1 MVSNQYTM
9 SKDQLKQYC
18 SILKYIRDKDQ
29 SLFAAIED
37 SCLHGVFNPK
47 RVRGITFLYPEDP
60 KYRAEIVKAIYSED
74 AEKGVRMI
82 EALVLQDYLPT
93 PAEFMAR
100 QADIPNA
107 LKQKVRVKSVAGG
120 IVTLEGG
127 ITLKLD
133 SAFKPIKRRENMAVY
148 ILEGGRMPQDG
159 APATYEY
166 ASSGKKSKRGGAMG
180 GRMGDDYEHL
190 DTNRCTF
197 AKTLENEI
205 IEALKS
211 NTVISKDPAL
221 EAMCSFLIW
230 CDMKYPDVYRNIVP
244 YLDWLPV
251 ASFYI
256 IFEPHM
262 QNPSLVPQIAFE
274 RWLTETRAICPH
286 DSIQLPALYERLLNK
301 AAGTLGDAAKRL
313 AARKAIQKS
322 LLSTPYKPTM
332 SQEALAAYHD
342 RIGDAFRDELRLVI
356 FKSIKEMHD
365 ANTAKDEC
373 CAFQFLVNYMRHI
386 ANKVPENNSQ
396 IGELMC
402 LNQPQQNANDLVSW
416 ISTALAFIRSDC
428 FLYELVDSKTLESN
442 GDLGAKQIDDDNVT
456 VKYPIN
462 LSFIKLEMLR
472 EGPVQVKEAASVE
485 TFNKMHS
492 YISGL

>member
-1 MVSNQYTM
+1 
-9 SKDQLKQYC
+9 
-18 SILKYIRDKDQ
+18 
-29 SLFAAIED
+29 
-37 SCLHGVFNPK
+37 LHYAFNPK
-47 RVRGITFLYPEDP
+47 RVNGITFLYPEDP
-60 KYRAEIVKAIYSED
+60 KYRAEIVKAIYSDD
-74 AEKGVRMI
+74 AEKGLRML
-82 EALVLQDYLPT
+82 EAIVIQDYLPT
-93 PAEFMAR
+93 PSEFMAR

-107 LKQKVRVKSVAGG
+107 LKQKVRVKSVSGG
-120 IVTLEGG
+120 IVTLEGDL
-127 ITLKLD
+127 TLKID
-133 SAFKPIKRRENMAVY
+133 ESFKPIKRRENMAVY
-148 ILEGGRMPQDG
+148 ILEGKGRMPQDG

-166 ASSGKKSKRGGAMG
+166 ASSAKKMKRGAIG
-180 GRMGDDYEHL
+180 GRMGDGDMERL

-197 AKTLENEI
+197 AKTLENEM
-205 IEALKS
+205 IESLKS
-211 NTVISKDPAL
+211 NVVVNKDPAL

-230 CDMKYPDVYRNIVP
+230 CDLKYPDVYRTIVP

-286 DSIQLPALYERLLNK
+286 ESIKLPALYERLLDK
-301 AAGTLGDAAKRL
+301 AAGTLGDASKRL
-313 AARKAIQKS
+313 AARKTIQKT
-322 LLSTPYKPTM
+322 LLATPYKPTM

-342 RIGDAFRDELRLVI
+342 RISDAFRDELRLVI
-356 FKSIKEMHD
+356 FKTMKEMHD
-365 ANTAKDEC
+365 ANTSKDEC
-373 CAFQFLVNYMRHI
+373 CAFEYLVNYMRHI

-396 IGELMC
+396 ISELMC

-442 GDLGAKQIDDDNVT
+442 TDLGAKKIDENNVT
-456 VKYPIN
+456 VKYPVN

-472 EGPVQVKEAASVE
+472 EGPVQVKEPASVE

-492 YISGL
+492 YINGL